1 MNKMSSVSKKTPATN
16 VRKKVTASARAKTSV
31 RKSRTKP
38 TAHNGSYLQQTVST
52 EDISVRDTVASS
64 SAPKDTNDAILT
76 LLQEMSKA
84 NKDIVHRIDALERQQ
99 AVNSTPL
106 VGKQQPR
113 VHIDPNPAPTMATSL
128 APQRCRSTNENH
140 TLGQNPMIGRA
151 DHMGTDSDQE
161 IPHPLLPDS
170 LRTSE
175 QNPHHDSVVPSLE
188 SLRQNATLSQAVS
201 RIMATYDGHARM
213 EAFQGKASAVR
224 RSGRYNTTDL
234 VQAPPETRWA
244 NEGFHSGQGKKRVV
258 YDDLS
263 LTQWAVGQLS
273 NVYQMKDA
281 VVSKQALL
289 QVILALKDATSLPWQ
304 AVKSAWATSM
314 HEIEDG
320 SLTWADVTQWSLNRL
335 SSSQIAMANANITS
349 NNASQLHQRKTCKF
363 FNEGACSHDSHH
375 GHYKHFCAFCSRQ
388 GRFLAHPE
396 VKCHFK
402 VKSLEKNDK

>member
-1 MNKMSSVSKKTPATN
+1 MSSANKKTPVTN

-31 RKSRTKP
+31 RKPRVKA
-38 TAHNGSYLQQTVST
+38 TAHNGSYLQHPVST
-52 EDISVRDTVASS
+52 EDIIVKDTVISS
-64 SAPKDTNDAILT
+64 TAPKDTNDVILT
-76 LLQEMSKA
+76 LLQEMNKA

-99 AVNSTPL
+99 SVNSTPL
-106 VGKQQPR
+106 TGKQQSR
-113 VHIDPNPAPTMATSL
+113 VHIDSNPVTAMATSV
-128 APQRCRSTNENH
+128 APQISRSTSANYM
-140 TLGQNPMIGRA
+140 LGHNLTTGRA
-151 DHMGTDSDQE
+151 DHMGADNNQE

-170 LRTSE
+170 MRTVE
-175 QNPHHDSVVPSLE
+175 QNVHHDSVVPSLE
-188 SLRQNATLSQAVS
+188 SLRQNSTLSQAVS
-201 RIMATYDGHARM
+201 RIMATYDGHAKM
-213 EAFQGKASAVR
+213 EAFQGKASTVR

-234 VQAPPETRWA
+234 IQAPPETRWA

-320 SLTWADVTQWSLNRL
+320 SLTWADATQWSLNRL
-335 SSSQIAMANANITS
+335 SASQIAMANANIAS

-375 GHYKHFCAFCSRQ
+375 GNYKHFCAFCSRQ
-388 GRFLAHPE
+388 GRYLAHPE